1 MAAPLVPIAIGAAA
15 LLGLL
20 YLGGSAKAAKP
31 KPPVEDSAK
40 TKAARDAGYAAGIA
54 RAAAD
59 VAAGQPEDLNPL
71 APAADAKASGNAA
84 AYQAGFHDGYVDG
97 IAAAAAAAKIKKES
111 VPGSSTTPAWRPPGP
126 ASGLPGAMREGETAM
141 EYGYRRGRNK
151 GTEDCEGGYEE
162 NAHSYYSGT
171 NFKARAAESGDAASY
186 KQGWDNGYEFG
197 YRRCQAEKIVD
208 IFSPAAGVGRTSAG
222 GVVTGFANAI
232 GGALSSVG
240 VGAMA
245 PRMMVS
251 APRAVAPV
259 ATAVTEEY
267 WKKGEA
273 AGYAECKRYLVAMRE
288 AAKSGYGIVLPPLEP
303 MTTGDALGRAYVAG
317 WKVGR
322 ARCMGEP
329 VVLTQKDLKF
339 PPGSEVEMIVRSA
352 PPNMMMAAR
361 TPVRTSIRTTGGLGA
376 IAVPIQRHV
385 AHGGRPSNV
394 LYRSY

>member
-31 KPPVEDSAK
+31 KAPVEDSAK
-40 TKAARDAGYAAGIA
+40 TKLARDAGYAAGTA

-251 APRAVAPV
+251 APRNLTLSAPSAPV
-259 ATAVTEEY
+259 GVIGECYNWGFRRGQRDGAEGRPYDHAIVGHSDVARAPDLSASEKMACAAEIARGYENGYKRYRRPTPATAIRPKFASGV
-267 WKKGEA
+267 GQSLVRQAQVEA
-273 AGYAECKRYLVAMRE
+273 MRRAGYVEHPMHR
-288 AAKSGYGIVLPPLEP
+288 PPA
-303 MTTGDALGRAYVAG
+303 TVN
-317 WKVGR
+317 
-322 ARCMGEP
+322 
-329 VVLTQKDLKF
+329 
-339 PPGSEVEMIVRSA
+339 VR
-352 PPNMMMAAR
+352 R
-361 TPVRTSIRTTGGLGA
+361 TGG
-376 IAVPIQRHV
+376 Q
-385 AHGGRPSNV
+385 NV